1 MIFFCY
7 HICSTDFIS
16 ELEVKHWQFV
26 LGVVFAIQNFSL
38 HSFHVQHMLGSSCVE
53 FFPEIFRWLET
64 RRRTGC
70 YSMKES
76 GTYVSNMCC
85 SKCNFEQN
93 HLVVQLISLLVFVW
107 QIGSIPQV
115 SITLHLCPS
124 FDGDDTT
131 VWIRHNQQIV
141 HSKKSFYLEKL
152 ISANNEAW
160 QQCFGARAAHILSQS
175 ILTKLWRASP
185 LLSQLFLFLS
195 NMVYV
200 HQLPSATFSFGPHYL
215 VDDSFFQHQ
224 LNTGLME
231 GQKIGRQNVW
241 GFIYNLFVMMQL
253 MLTYVQHKSKGLNLS
268 FWGISL
274 LLRFS
279 GHIKSQTCITPVCR
293 KTQGAPYRLALKP
306 QGWVICFFYLGQM
319 VN

>member
-1 MIFFCY
+1 M
-7 HICSTDFIS
+7 
-16 ELEVKHWQFV
+16 
-26 LGVVFAIQNFSL
+26 
-38 HSFHVQHMLGSSCVE
+38 
-53 FFPEIFRWLET
+53 
-64 RRRTGC
+64 
-70 YSMKES
+70 
-76 GTYVSNMCC
+76 
-85 SKCNFEQN
+85 
-93 HLVVQLISLLVFVW
+93 
-107 QIGSIPQV
+107 
-115 SITLHLCPS
+115 
-124 FDGDDTT
+124 
-131 VWIRHNQQIV
+131 
-141 HSKKSFYLEKL
+141 

-160 QQCFGARAAHILSQS
+160 QQCFGAHAAHILSQS

-200 HQLPSATFSFGPHYL
+200 HLHQLPSATFSFGPHYQL
-215 VDDSFFQHQ
+215 DDSFFQHQ

-231 GQKIGRQNVW
+231 GQEIGRQNVW

-274 LLRFS
+274 LLSFS

-306 QGWVICFFYLGQM
+306 QGWAICFF
-319 VN
+319 